1 MPMTWRRLT
10 IATHRDLGYTLVA
23 LVIVYGISGV
33 AVNHIEDW
41 NPNYRRTTEHRS
53 IEPLA
58 GLPREEQTARAVV
71 LLGIDSADVKNSF
84 RPEPETLQLFVGTA
98 TYHVDL
104 PTGKVLV
111 EAAIPRP
118 VLYEFNQLHLN
129 TVKGTWT
136 YVADAFAVAM
146 ILLALTG
153 LFIVKGDNGP
163 LDRGKWFVLGGVILP
178 LAFWLSSIAW

>member
-1 MPMTWRRLT
+1 MLMTWRRLT
-10 IATHRDLGYTLVA
+10 IATHRDLGYALVA
-23 LVIVYGISGV
+23 LVIVYGVSGV

-41 NPNYRRTTEHRS
+41 NPNYRRTSERRT

-58 GLPREEQTARAVV
+58 ELAREEQVARAAA
-71 LLGIDSADVKNSF
+71 LLGIDSAEVKGSF
-84 RPEPETLQLFVGTA
+84 RPEPETLWLFAGTT

-129 TVKGTWT
+129 SIKGVWT
-136 YVADAFAVAM
+136 YIADVFAVAM
-146 ILLALTG
+146 MLLAVTG
-153 LFIVKGDNGP
+153 LFIVKGERGP
-163 LDRGKWFVLGGVILP
+163 LGRGKWFILGGIVVP
-178 LAFWLSSIAW
+178 LFFWLSSVYW